1 MVELV
6 AAYAPVASQCL
17 LRQRRT
23 SRIFSLSGVNTD
35 GFADGTAT
43 LVVIGVAESD
53 MIDVKSGVTTAAFTV
68 RDV

>member
-1 MVELV
+1 
-6 AAYAPVASQCL
+6 
-17 LRQRRT
+17 
-23 SRIFSLSGVNTD
+23 VNTD